1 MQTKVFNIKGE
12 EVGKMTLSD
21 SVFKVPYNEAVIHQV
36 VVATLA
42 NQRQGTKSTLTRS
55 EVSGGGRKPW
65 KQKGTGNARQGSI
78 RAPQWIKGGI
88 VFAPKPRDF
97 SKKVNKKVKAL
108 AFASAIS
115 TRFDEKNAIILDE
128 LTLSEAK
135 TKNMVEILNNLKID
149 SSAVII
155 TASAD
160 ENVVLA
166 SRNIPKITVANADNV
181 STYDI
186 VSTAKLVITKEA
198 IKKIEE
204 AYKE

>member
-12 EVGKMTLSD
+12 EVGKLTISEK
-21 SVFKVPYNEAVIHQV
+21 VFGVPYNEAAIHQV

-42 NQRQGTKSTLTRS
+42 NKRQGTKSALTRA

-108 AFASAIS
+108 ALSSALS
-115 TRFDEKNAIILDE
+115 ARLEEKNIIVLDE
-128 LTLSEAK
+128 LALEAK
-135 TKNMVEILNNLKID
+135 TKSMVEILANLKIEK
-149 SSAVII
+149 SALIV
-155 TASAD
+155 TAAAD

-166 SRNIPKITVANADNV
+166 SRNIPKVVVSNADTLSTYEVV
-181 STYDI
+181 STNKI
-186 VSTAKLVITKEA
+186 IITKDA

-204 AYKE
+204 AFAE

>member
-12 EVGKMTLSD
+12 EVGKITLND

-108 AFASAIS
+108 AFTSAIS
-115 TRFDEKNAIILDE
+115 TRFDEKNAIVLDE
-128 LTLSEAK
+128 LTLKEAK
-135 TKNMVEILNNLKID
+135 TKNMVEILNNLKVD
-149 SSAVII
+149 GSAVVI

-160 ENVVLA
+160 ESVVLA
-166 SRNIPKITVANADNV
+166 SRNIPKVVVANAENV

-186 VSTAKLVITKEA
+186 VSTGKVIITKEA